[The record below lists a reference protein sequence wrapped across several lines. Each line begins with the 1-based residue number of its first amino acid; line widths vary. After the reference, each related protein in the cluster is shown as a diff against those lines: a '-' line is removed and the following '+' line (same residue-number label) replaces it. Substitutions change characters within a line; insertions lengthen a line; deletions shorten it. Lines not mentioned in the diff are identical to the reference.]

1 MNNHAILYP
10 IFALAWWT
18 SCVLLLIPIA
28 RIRAGRRREIVVDDF
43 KYGESSA
50 VPPHVSIPN
59 RNYMNL
65 LELPVLFYV
74 EAVLLLVSPCASST
88 AIYLAWAYVGLRIV
102 HSVSHLTYN
111 KVLHRLA
118 AFAASNAVLV
128 ALWVDVGLTILP
140 TSCR

>member
-74 EAVLLLVSPCASST
+74 AGVLLLVSPCTSLTS
-88 AIYLAWAYVGLRIV
+88 IYLAWLYVGLRIV
-102 HSVSHLTYN
+102 HSVIHLTYN